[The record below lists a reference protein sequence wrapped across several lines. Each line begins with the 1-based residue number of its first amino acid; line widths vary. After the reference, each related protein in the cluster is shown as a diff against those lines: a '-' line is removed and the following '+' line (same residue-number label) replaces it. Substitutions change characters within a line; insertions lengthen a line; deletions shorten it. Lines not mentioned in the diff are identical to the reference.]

1 MNNLFIW
8 FNRTKMPIGYPNKN
22 DFIIKS
28 TFDKNKPK
36 YIPNQIWKLYSLSMG
51 NPSQSKYKFPTDL
64 YMVITNKSYKEIYFD
79 YYGYDYNIAFIS
91 DQFFDFIR
99 NNGLPD
105 SYYEIAE
112 LHILNLDG
120 IYLTNNK
127 YKAIRFIKSDDL
139 LFDFDINTQ
148 KRAAGVKH
156 FLYPN
161 LKLIKKVTNKKIYYI
176 SQFCYNESIIFDLD
190 IKNNIISNFKHP
202 QIYKISDFP
211 YIYNN
216 QYKWDIL
223 PFDNTFLINK

>member
-161 LKLIKKVTNKKIYYI
+161 LKLIKKVTNKKYT
-176 SQFCYNESIIFDLD
+176 IFHNSVIMNL
-190 IKNNIISNFKHP
+190 
-202 QIYKISDFP
+202 
-211 YIYNN
+211 
-216 QYKWDIL
+216 L
-223 PFDNTFLINK
+223 FLI